1 MDADDAIMF
10 LLVGASTVQVCT
22 GAMLQGYEMI
32 TKLNDGLAAFM
43 EKKGFSSVSEIVG
56 QSLPYFTTHADL
68 VERQRAAKRA
78 KAGEANRDGMWK
90 GDIAKETD
98 SLVTD

>member
-1 MDADDAIMF
+1 M
-10 LLVGASTVQVCT
+10 G
-22 GAMLQGYEMI
+22 E
-32 TKLNDGLAAFM
+32 
-43 EKKGFSSVSEIVG
+43 KGFNSVTELIGV
-56 QSLPYFTTHADL
+56 SLPYFTTHADL

-78 KAGEANRDGMWK
+78 KAGTANRDGMWK